1 MYKLQGSTELS
12 LQGRDNNFPLV
23 RQLSYITT
31 SLKLLLSLYSTF
43 QKHIWIFSLGA
54 LIEMVSS

>member
-12 LQGRDNNFPLV
+12 LQGCDNNFLLV